1 MRHAALLL
9 LLSLAACHPRPGMPP
24 VPPPGLEP
32 TAATQPLP
40 PEPTAAGSDT
50 GHPAVQPAPPA
61 PVRPVTLVVG
71 GDVTVGYHYEEY
83 FDDQVAKGKTREDMF
98 AYGLR
103 EVRPI
108 VDSSDLFVVNLEC
121 PYTAS
126 TEKLPKNFNFRAR
139 PELVNV
145 LTAGRVGVVSLANNH
160 MMDYGAQGLLDT
172 LAALEAARIPHFG
185 AGRNMAEARR
195 PAILTVGGLRVA
207 FLGYFFLGTRN
218 IEPRE
223 VYATDTTP
231 GVAGHFSDVDEMER
245 MLREDIAAAK
255 AQADLVLPF
264 FHWGIE
270 GNTTP
275 EPYQV
280 RLAHT
285 AIDAGAAGVL
295 GSHPH
300 VLQSMELYR
309 GRPVLYSLGNFV
321 FGGNWNPRDKRSV
334 LWRARFDSTG
344 YVSSDVLP
352 LRTDRYPEFP
362 VQPVPVT
369 GAEADGVLLMLRT
382 ASQGTP
388 GLERMLPALETGEA
402 GGAGSPPPPSSSV
415 RGGQ

>member
-1 MRHAALLL
+1 
-9 LLSLAACHPRPGMPP
+9 STPP
-24 VPPPGLEP
+24 
-32 TAATQPLP
+32 
-40 PEPTAAGSDT
+40 AGSDT
-50 GHPAVQPAPPA
+50 GHPAGQPTPPA
-61 PVRPVTLVVG
+61 PARPVTLVVG

-83 FDDQVAKGKTREDMF
+83 FDDQVAKGRTREEMF
-98 AYGLR
+98 AYGFR

-108 VDSSDLFVVNLEC
+108 VDSGDLFVVNLEC
-121 PYTAS
+121 PYTDS
-126 TEKLPKNFNFRAR
+126 TVKLPKNFNFRAR

-160 MMDYGAQGLLDT
+160 LMDYGAQGLLDT
-172 LAALEAARIPHFG
+172 LTSLEAARIPYFG
-185 AGRNMAEARR
+185 AGRTLAEARR
-195 PAILTVGGLRVA
+195 PAVLTVGGLRVA

-231 GVAGHFSDVDEMER
+231 GVAGHFSDVEVMER

-280 RLAHT
+280 RLAHA

-300 VLQSMELYR
+300 VLQSMELYQ
-309 GRPVLYSLGNFV
+309 GKPVLYSLGNFV

-369 GAEADGVLLMLRT
+369 GAEADGVMTLLRT
-382 ASQGTP
+382 ASQGTQ
-388 GLERMLPALETGEA
+388 GLERMLPALEEGEA
-402 GGAGSPPPPSSSV
+402 GGAGSQPPPSSSV

>member
-9 LLSLAACHPRPGMPP
+9 LLSLAACHPRPVTPAA
-24 VPPPGLEP
+24 PPPAREP
-32 TAATQPLP
+32 TAP
-40 PEPTAAGSDT
+40 PEGPPREAPPAAPPGSSS
-50 GHPAVQPAPPA
+50 GHPEAQPAPPA
-61 PVRPVTLVVG
+61 PARPVTLVVG

-83 FDDQVAKGKTREDMF
+83 FDDQVARGKTREEMF
-98 AYGLR
+98 AYGFR

-108 VDSSDLFVVNLEC
+108 VDSGDLFVVNLEC
-121 PYTAS
+121 PYTDS

-172 LAALEAARIPHFG
+172 LTALEAARIPFFG
-185 AGRNMAEARR
+185 AGRDLAEARR
-195 PAILTVGGLRVA
+195 PALLTVGGLRVA

-231 GVAGHFSDVDEMER
+231 GVAGHFSDVDAMER
-245 MLREDIAAAK
+245 MLREDIASAK

-280 RLAHT
+280 RLAHA

-300 VLQSMELYR
+300 VLQAMELYQ

-334 LWRARFDSTG
+334 LWRARFDSAG

-369 GAEADGVLLMLRT
+369 GAEAEGVMTLLRT

-388 GLERMLPALETGEA
+388 GLERMLPALEAE
-402 GGAGSPPPPSSSV
+402 GAGSPPPPSSSV

>member
-9 LLSLAACHPRPGMPP
+9 LLSLAACHPRPVTPASPP
-24 VPPPGLEP
+24 LGLEPGAATTAPPPG
-32 TAATQPLP
+32 AAPAP
-40 PEPTAAGSDT
+40 AAGSET
-50 GHPAVQPAPPA
+50 GHPAGQPAPPA
-61 PVRPVTLVVG
+61 PARPVTLVVG

-83 FDDQVAKGKTREDMF
+83 FDDQVAKGRSREEMF
-98 AYGLR
+98 AYGFR

-108 VDSSDLFVVNLEC
+108 VDSGDLFVVNLEC
-121 PYTAS
+121 PYTDS
-126 TEKLPKNFNFRAR
+126 TQKLPKNFNFRAR

-160 MMDYGAQGLLDT
+160 LMDYGAQGLLDT
-172 LAALEAARIPHFG
+172 LAALEAARIPYFG
-185 AGRNMAEARR
+185 AGRTLAEARR
-195 PAILTVGGLRVA
+195 PAVLTVGDLRVA

-231 GVAGHFSDVDEMER
+231 GVAGHFSDVEEMER

-280 RLAHT
+280 RLAHA

-369 GAEADGVLLMLRT
+369 GAEAEGVMTLLRT

-388 GLERMLPALETGEA
+388 GLEWMLPALEE

>member
-1 MRHAALLL
+1 PSAA
-9 LLSLAACHPRPGMPP
+9 PPGPP
-24 VPPPGLEP
+24 PEAPSAPPPGSE
-32 TAATQPLP
+32 
-40 PEPTAAGSDT
+40 T
-50 GHPAVQPAPPA
+50 GHPAHQAAAPTPA
-61 PVRPVTLVVG
+61 RPVTLVVG
-71 GDVTVGYHYEEY
+71 GDVTVGHHYEEY
-83 FDDQVAKGKTREDMF
+83 FDDQVAKGRTREEMF
-98 AYGLR
+98 AYGFR

-108 VDSSDLFVVNLEC
+108 VDSGDLFVVNLEC
-121 PYTAS
+121 PYTDS
-126 TEKLPKNFNFRAR
+126 TQKLPKNFNFRAR

-172 LAALEAARIPHFG
+172 LTSLEAARIPFFG
-185 AGRNMAEARR
+185 AGRNLAEARR
-195 PAILTVGGLRVA
+195 PAVVTVGGLKVA

-231 GVAGHFSDVDEMER
+231 GVAGHFSDVEVMER

-280 RLAHT
+280 RLAHA

-300 VLQSMELYR
+300 VLQSMELYQ
-309 GRPVLYSLGNFV
+309 GRPVVYSLGNFV

-344 YVSSDVLP
+344 YLSSDVLP

-369 GAEADGVLLMLRT
+369 GAEAEGVMTLLRT

-388 GLERMLPALETGEA
+388 GLERMLPALEALDAE
-402 GGAGSPPPPSSSV
+402 GAGSPPPPSSSV

>member
-1 MRHAALLL
+1 MEPSAA
-9 LLSLAACHPRPGMPP
+9 SEGPPREAPSAAP
-24 VPPPGLEP
+24 
-32 TAATQPLP
+32 
-40 PEPTAAGSDT
+40 AGSET
-50 GHPAVQPAPPA
+50 GHPAHQATPPA
-61 PVRPVTLVVG
+61 PARPVTLVVG
-71 GDVTVGYHYEEY
+71 GDVTVGHHYEEY
-83 FDDQVAKGKTREDMF
+83 FDDQVAKGRTRDEMF
-98 AYGLR
+98 AYGFR

-108 VDSSDLFVVNLEC
+108 VDSGDLFVVNLEC
-121 PYTAS
+121 PYTDS

-172 LAALEAARIPHFG
+172 LTSLEAARIPFFG
-185 AGRNMAEARR
+185 AGRNLAEARR
-195 PAILTVGGLRVA
+195 PAVITVGGLKVA

-218 IEPRE
+218 IEPPQ

-231 GVAGHFSDVDEMER
+231 GVAGHFSDVEVMER
-245 MLREDIAAAK
+245 MLREDIAAAR
-255 AQADLVLPF
+255 AQADIVLPF

-280 RLAHT
+280 RLAHA

-300 VLQSMELYR
+300 VLQSMELYQ
-309 GRPVLYSLGNFV
+309 GRPVVYSLGNFV

-344 YVSSDVLP
+344 YLSSDVLP

-369 GAEADGVLLMLRT
+369 GAEAEGVMTLLRT
-382 ASQGTP
+382 ASQGTQ
-388 GLERMLPALETGEA
+388 GLERMLPALEAGEA

>member
-9 LLSLAACHPRPGMPP
+9 LLSLAACHPRPVTPAS
-24 VPPPGLEP
+24 PPPGLEP
-32 TAATQPLP
+32 GAATTAP
-40 PEPTAAGSDT
+40 PPGAAPAPAAGSET
-50 GHPAVQPAPPA
+50 GHPAGQPASPA
-61 PVRPVTLVVG
+61 PARPVTLVVG

-83 FDDQVAKGKTREDMF
+83 FDDQVAKGRSREEMF
-98 AYGLR
+98 AYGFR

-108 VDSSDLFVVNLEC
+108 VDSGDLFVVNLEC
-121 PYTAS
+121 PYTDS
-126 TEKLPKNFNFRAR
+126 TQKLPKNFNFRAR

-160 MMDYGAQGLLDT
+160 LMDYGAQGLLDT
-172 LAALEAARIPHFG
+172 LAALEAARIPYFG
-185 AGRNMAEARR
+185 AGRTLAEARR
-195 PAILTVGGLRVA
+195 PAVLTVGDLRVA

-231 GVAGHFSDVDEMER
+231 GVAGHFSDVEEMER

-280 RLAHT
+280 RLAHA

-369 GAEADGVLLMLRT
+369 GAEAEGVMTLLRT
-382 ASQGTP
+382 ASKGTP
-388 GLERMLPALETGEA
+388 GLERMLPALEE